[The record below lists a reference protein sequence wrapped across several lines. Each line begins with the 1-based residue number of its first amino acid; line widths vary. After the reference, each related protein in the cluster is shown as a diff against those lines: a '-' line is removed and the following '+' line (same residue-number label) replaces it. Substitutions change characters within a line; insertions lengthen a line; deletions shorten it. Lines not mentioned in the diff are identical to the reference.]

1 MRNHLAKLKPETIL
15 ILLLFVLNLLLVAS
29 SLLPSY
35 DEINPFD
42 GAKYIESGRQLIDGG
57 ELREISRSPTLALM
71 YAGIYLFVRGS
82 LNWFVLSAGIGN
94 ILLYSFLWLATFY
107 FGLRFKDDFSPFV
120 LIGILFISPA
130 LISSSA
136 IQAMRCLRHCRHL
149 R

>member
-1 MRNHLAKLKPETIL
+1 MRKYLAKLQPETIL

-29 SLLPSY
+29 SILPSY

-42 GAKYIESGRQLIDGG
+42 AAKYIESGRQLVDGG

-107 FGLRFKDDFSPFV
+107 FGLRFKDDFPPEV
-120 LIGILFISPA
+120 LIGILFIS
-130 LISSSA
+130 
-136 IQAMRCLRHCRHL
+136 HCPD
-149 R
+149 